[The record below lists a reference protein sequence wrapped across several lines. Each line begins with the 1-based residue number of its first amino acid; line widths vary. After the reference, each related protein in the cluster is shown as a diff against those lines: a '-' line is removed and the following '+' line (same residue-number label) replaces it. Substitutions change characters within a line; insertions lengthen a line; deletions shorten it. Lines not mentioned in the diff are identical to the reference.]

1 MTIQELREKAGMSRP
16 EFAEYFGIPYRSV
29 QNWELGVRDC
39 PEYLRALVEY
49 KLEKEGFLNH

>member
-29 QNWELGVRDC
+29 QNWEAGC
-39 PEYLRALVEY
+39 A
-49 KLEKEGFLNH
+49 